1 MEMALGSINTLLD
14 KILLLN
20 SYQKNKKKMS
30 SIREY
35 VLKLKF
41 LKGWFSGRSGML
53 TKNMLFTKVATAVVI

>member
-1 MEMALGSINTLLD
+1 
-14 KILLLN
+14 
-20 SYQKNKKKMS
+20 MS